1 MAAQIGFDHRVRF
14 DVFGCFQILR
24 QLPEMV
30 VLLTAQKSRLQK
42 QQHQRRW
49 PSDDLVSQDVGGE

>member
-1 MAAQIGFDHRVRF
+1 MGFAHRALF

-49 PSDDLVSQDVGGE
+49 PSDDLVSQDVGGQ